1 MQRKIDF
8 SISEYY
14 HIYSRGT
21 DKRIIFTEYHDYQ
34 RFKALL
40 YVCNSTSPVD
50 IAKHFREGRTFVELF
65 EIERKD
71 TLVDIGVY
79 CLMPNHFH
87 ILAREKAKGGIT
99 KFMIKLLT
107 AYAMY
112 FNKKNERT
120 GTLFEGKFKAKHIDS
135 DEYLKYI
142 FAYNHLNPVKI
153 IEPKWKENG
162 IADRKAAKQYLA
174 EYYHSSYVDYQGTMR
189 PESKIINRKVFP
201 NYFTTIK
208 DFDLFIDECLS
219 FTKAGP

>member
-1 MQRKIDF
+1 
-8 SISEYY
+8 
-14 HIYSRGT
+14 
-21 DKRIIFTEYHDYQ
+21 
-34 RFKALL
+34 
-40 YVCNSTSPVD
+40 
-50 IAKHFREGRTFVELF
+50 
-65 EIERKD
+65 
-71 TLVDIGVY
+71 
-79 CLMPNHFH
+79 MPNHFH
-87 ILAREKAKGGIT
+87 ILAHEKAKGGIT

-107 AYAMY
+107 AYSMY
-112 FNKKNERT
+112 FNKKNERA

-201 NYFTTIK
+201 DYFTTIK
-208 DFDLFIDECLS
+208 DFDLFIDEWLS